1 MTSDSDIDT
10 QAGLREPIREPQ
22 DRDPRD
28 ASAHHTPWVHAYRA
42 IKSVQSARAGARVA
56 AAHDSQYKALQL
68 THQQTHLCRKC
79 PLSSKVHCARHNESR
94 TQ

>member
-56 AAHDSQYKALQL
+56 AAHDRQCKALQL
-68 THQQTHLCRKC
+68 THKQDASLPQMPTMLES
-79 PLSSKVHCARHNESR
+79 PLR
-94 TQ
+94 TAH